1 MTVYGV
7 CPPTGDLLGVYSLLW
22 TSYKADFEFDFED
35 YEWMDG
41 WSKVEIIF
49 GVFIFAFI
57 RSLTREVGSSPRRGA
72 ADGGRGSRAGTHCV
86 VLHLK
91 ITTKHNH
98 EAFRKVTLQQLLSS
112 AVFQSI
118 LLRTSV
124 FM

>member
-1 MTVYGV
+1 MV
-7 CPPTGDLLGVYSLLW
+7 CAHRLVTYSGCIPCFGHHTKQILNLIL
-22 TSYKADFEFDFED
+22 KIMNG
-35 YEWMDG
+35 WMDG